1 MLELWRIWPRQAQLL
16 KERGPRSNY
25 SNWAPPTES
34 AAVSSTLMV
43 TGSIE
48 RECVKMLVDTG
59 SAVTILRESTW
70 KRAWESRQL
79 QLHPPVRSVI
89 DANGEDLDLLGQSE
103 VTLGIG
109 GLMEKHMI
117 IVANGL
123 TQKCL
128 LGANIF
134 YATQLCGRFTE
145 DESACWRRN
154 CGLNFTMTDPRPL
167 SCHVAY
173 LDTVVVPE
181 YCQMQLLVSVKGC
194 HQDFGQESDVILE
207 PEANIYGMPWFTG
220 YTLSFSC

>member
-1 MLELWRIWPRQAQLL
+1 
-16 KERGPRSNY
+16 
-25 SNWAPPTES
+25 
-34 AAVSSTLMV
+34 MV

-134 YATQLCGRFTE
+134 YATQLCG
-145 DESACWRRN
+145 
-154 CGLNFTMTDPRPL
+154 
-167 SCHVAY
+167 
-173 LDTVVVPE
+173 
-181 YCQMQLLVSVKGC
+181 
-194 HQDFGQESDVILE
+194 
-207 PEANIYGMPWFTG
+207 
-220 YTLSFSC
+220 